1 MNHADTTNTAQSTTH
16 NNDQAVAEQ
25 SLPWS
30 PQSSE
35 ERLHHT
41 DLTTKPCDIIC
52 AFNFSVCLL
61 HKRHEVL
68 QYFRNVHSA
77 LCVEP
82 GGLFVMDLMGGH
94 SVEAVRSYK
103 RIHFKT
109 GIRYTFEQE
118 RYNPLTRNIRCHI
131 SLKDPQ
137 SKRVLKRAFTYNW
150 RLWSVVDLV
159 EMLKEAGFNR
169 VHVWA
174 KPKGSCAADPTAL
187 DAAGEDG
194 SATDGQNEGQDGDS
208 TGSVDEDDF
217 EAELAPYL
225 EYNPST
231 ASTPYLDQLAKGW
244 TAYVVGVVKSG

>member
-109 GIRYTFEQE
+109 GIRCGELWQFLRSY
-118 RYNPLTRNIRCHI
+118 CH
-131 SLKDPQ
+131 Q
-137 SKRVLKRAFTYNW
+137 KR
-150 RLWSVVDLV
+150 
-159 EMLKEAGFNR
+159 R
-169 VHVWA
+169 VHFV
-174 KPKGSCAADPTAL
+174 GRCAQACNTPGCILLAGVHQPATHRGAFCWQVCTSLQHTLTLAL
-187 DAAGEDG
+187 
-194 SATDGQNEGQDGDS
+194 S
-208 TGSVDEDDF
+208 
-217 EAELAPYL
+217 LAQKL
-225 EYNPST
+225 CEH
-231 ASTPYLDQLAKGW
+231 
-244 TAYVVGVVKSG
+244 